1 MNHNR
6 VVLSGK
12 IIGKF
17 KLPYMNI
24 NAFELNV
31 DGVYG
36 TTTMHIMHDDCG
48 NEYVWTTGAKS
59 LTVEEEYFMR
69 ATIKDHRVYKGI
81 NQTILTRCSIAK

>member
-17 KLPYMNI
+17 KLPYLNI

-31 DGVYG
+31 DGV
-36 TTTMHIMHDDCG
+36 
-48 NEYVWTTGAKS
+48 EYVLHCTESAWDK
-59 LTVEEEYFMR
+59 
-69 ATIKDHRVYKGI
+69 IDIDKDCEVGVFGHLYHNDGHICVMADVVS
-81 NQTILTRCSIAK
+81 ILPY